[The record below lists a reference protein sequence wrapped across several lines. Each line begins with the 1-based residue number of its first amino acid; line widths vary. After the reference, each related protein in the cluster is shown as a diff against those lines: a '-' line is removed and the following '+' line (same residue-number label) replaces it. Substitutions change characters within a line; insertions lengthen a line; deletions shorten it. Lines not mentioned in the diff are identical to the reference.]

1 MPQDGATTRLA
12 GGLAALAH
20 AARGML
26 GRLAPTSPRLR
37 PLTVLAASVA
47 LVAGLAYYGAD
58 TFSRRAVDQRAATE
72 AGSLAAV
79 TAHLATGDSF
89 NTYMEMLRYAEDPRV
104 HQRATPRG
112 VRTSVMQ
119 QDLYLNTNNLASL
132 IVADRSGSVLASTD
146 PSVTRVLDSAAF
158 QQARSTLTPS
168 SSDVVLPRAG
178 RPGYVEFAVPLKDSD
193 GTTWGILLGRADPA
207 RLWKATLEAQV
218 DGSRNVVINA
228 DGVYAAGVPDA
239 LLGQPWRG
247 QPLGGG
253 GVRAAVAGVDSICG
267 LSPIGKGSQ
276 IDQGSTMASCLPSS
290 LVEAEH
296 AQAMGKQGWVTLA
309 AAVLAVVLG
318 GAALSFGG
326 RRRRPLL
333 LLAAPRDDAA
343 PEPEEPAPTP
353 AAAAAPVAAT
363 ALIEAYERRNERL
376 SEQLRDDVRARLLLA
391 AAQEDEAYR
400 RIDPESAAEGTPY
413 SPSGLHAQAMAELE
427 AARDRELRAIE
438 QELYPGVVRLGLP
451 NALKALR
458 KDLESVI
465 DLTLEMD
472 PLADAVDDAGDR
484 AAIDLG
490 RRLVLYRFVLEGA
503 RALAEAGAREA
514 LVTLGRG
521 EAAVTLAIGAPLD
534 ETDDAA
540 AAVLDA
546 RFETS
551 RLAIDAYGG
560 ALDRARDGAQYRAV
574 ATFPA

>member
-12 GGLAALAH
+12 GGLAALARS
-20 AARGML
+20 ARGL
-26 GRLAPTSPRLR
+26 LVWLAPVSPRVR
-37 PLTVLAASVA
+37 TLTVLAAAVA
-47 LVAGLAYYGAD
+47 LVAAVAYYGAD

-79 TAHLATGDSF
+79 TAHLATGDAF

-104 HQRATPRG
+104 HQRATPRD
-112 VRTSVMQ
+112 VRTGVMR

-132 IVADRSGSVLASTD
+132 IVADRSGTVLASTD
-146 PSVTRVLDSAAF
+146 PSVTRVLDSPAF

-168 SSDVVLPRAG
+168 SSDVVLPQAG
-178 RPGYVEFAVPLKDSD
+178 RPGYVEFAVPLKDGD
-193 GTTWGILLGRADPA
+193 GTTWGMLLGRADPA
-207 RLWKATLEAQV
+207 RLWKATLGAQV

-228 DGVYAAGVPDA
+228 SGVYAAGVPDA

-247 QPLGGG
+247 QPLAGG
-253 GVRAAVAGVDSICG
+253 GVRAVVAGVDSICG

-276 IDQGSTMASCLPSS
+276 IDQGSTLASCLPSS

-296 AQAMGKQGWVTLA
+296 AQAMGKQGWVTVA
-309 AAVLAVVLG
+309 GAVLAVVMG
-318 GAALSFGG
+318 GVALSFGD

-333 LLAAPRDDAA
+333 LLAGPREDAA
-343 PEPEEPAPTP
+343 PEPEEPAP

-363 ALIEAYERRNERL
+363 VLIEAYERRNERL

-391 AAQEDEAYR
+391 GAQADEAYR
-400 RIDPESAAEGTPY
+400 RIDPESAAEDAPY
-413 SPSGLHAQAMAELE
+413 APSGLHAQAMAELE
-427 AARDRELRAIE
+427 AVRDRELRAIE
-438 QELYPGVVRLGLP
+438 QELYPGIVRLGLP

-458 KDLESVI
+458 KELEPVI

-472 PLADAVDDAGDR
+472 PLADAVDEASDR
-484 AAIDLG
+484 AAIDVG

-514 LVTLGRG
+514 FVTLGRG

-540 AAVLDA
+540 AAALDA

-551 RLAIDAYGG
+551 RLAIEAYGG